1 VQLELLVHKGLPE
14 LMVLLVQLVQLVLPA
29 QLVLLVHK
37 VLLVLL
43 VHRVL
48 LDLPEQR
55 MQQISQVSWQ

>member
-1 VQLELLVHKGLPE
+1 VQLA
-14 LMVLLVQLVQLVLPA
+14 LPA

-43 VHRVL
+43 VHKVP

-55 MQQISQVSWQ
+55 MQQISQESWP

>member
-1 VQLELLVHKGLPE
+1 VHKALPA
-14 LMVLLVQLVQLVLPA
+14 LMVLLA
-29 QLVLLVHK
+29 QLD
-37 VLLVLL
+37 LLVLL